1 MIKTLRIT
9 TIIAAFL
16 AVGLLAFPVVYGY
29 RGDEEIEKFLKSPS
43 AIEVFKRLKGAKV
56 RTEDQVSPLVKQAAL
71 FALIIDPPPAPIPTR
86 KAKTPPVAR
95 NERPIPLPRGPV
107 TAKFKLI
114 GTSYYASRPA
124 LSLAYIDEPAKGM
137 HWVRQG
143 SSVAHLTIEE
153 VKDGSIIVKDR
164 ETTVTL
170 VAERTPKKSLLKS
183 ETTSTST
190 TTLPGASA
198 SITSTSSLP
207 VVAGAGQNLVSN
219 VEKKTTALPVGRRRP
234 PQADNSQQDAD
245 AVLANFLN
253 KLKAQQAGAGTSEG
267 GSGGAENAA
276 LKEAIADFEA
286 MRVPADEAKRLDRL
300 GKELRQVRRNPAGG
314 GGSKVG
320 SRSPQPPPRPSQ
332 LPPKPP
338 QSSQRPP
345 TRRPPTRRPPTR
357 SPSKPPK

>member
-29 RGDEEIEKFLKSPS
+29 RGDEGIEKFLKSPGS
-43 AIEVFKRLKGAKV
+43 IEKFKKAKGAKLNTGN
-56 RTEDQVSPLVKQAAL
+56 RVSPLVQQALL
-71 FALIIDPPPAPIPTR
+71 FAEYLNPTRPSAPIKRTAKVSPVPRVVPNIPAPIR
-86 KAKTPPVAR
+86 S
-95 NERPIPLPRGPV
+95 

-114 GTSYYASRPA
+114 GTSYYASHPA
-124 LSLAYIDEPAKGM
+124 MSLAYIDEPGKGL

-143 SSVAHLTIEE
+143 SMVAHLTIEQ
-153 VKDGSIIVKDR
+153 VQDGSIIVKDR
-164 ETTVTL
+164 EKTVTL
-170 VAERTPKKSLLKS
+170 VAERTPKKSLIKG
-183 ETTSTST
+183 ETTST

-198 SITSTSSLP
+198 SITSTSSVP
-207 VVAGAGQNLVSN
+207 VVGGAGQNLVSN
-219 VEKKTTALPVGRRRP
+219 VETKTTALPVGRRRP
-234 PQADNSQQDAD
+234 PQADNSEQDAD

-253 KLKAQQAGAGTSEG
+253 KLKAQQAGAGTGEG

-320 SRSPQPPPRPSQ
+320 KSGGSQPPPKSPQ
-332 LPPKPP
+332 LP
-338 QSSQRPP
+338 QRPP

-357 SPSKPPK
+357 RPPSRPPK